1 MNGCVAWKKKIET
14 NSLIS
19 ATKNKN
25 MKATAL
31 GLWYVQIPSGV
42 IVNPLGEIIEPRVHS
57 GSKFI
62 LKERKRVAVS
72 KLPKLDYN
80 AAMEFKNVFC

>member
-1 MNGCVAWKKKIET
+1 MMLGSTSVALAT
-14 NSLIS
+14 NATIY
-19 ATKNKN
+19 ATKNKT

-31 GLWYVQIPSGV
+31 GLWYVQIPSRI